1 MSEIES
7 LDTFF
12 LSLSDEQKMAL
23 VKVLTT
29 SSSPKPEVVETPTEA
44 VQTQAKAPT
53 AKRKRSTVVNE
64 DFTVTRENSIGAKAP
79 VRAKANQWKDTGEA
93 KEEGFDPKR
102 FEEMGMAPRERPE
115 KVMVEKTCHVCQRS
129 FTMDP
134 DVVYGE
140 FARCNRCIG

>member
-1 MSEIES
+1 MSE

-12 LSLSDEQKMAL
+12 LSLSEEQKMAL

-29 SSSPKPEVVETPTEA
+29 SGSPEPEVAKTPTEA
-44 VQTQAKAPT
+44 VQTQTKAPT

-64 DFTVTRENSIGAKAP
+64 DFTVTRENSVGTKAP

-93 KEEGFDPKR
+93 KEEDFDPKH
-102 FEEMGMAPRERPE
+102 FEEMGMAPRDRPE
-115 KVMVEKTCHVCQRS
+115 KVMVEKSCHVCQRS

-134 DVVYGE
+134 DIVYGE